1 MAKICWKGQLGR
13 PSSTMDPCSQLVPV
27 GLPAQDLFLPQSHVV
42 VAGSVELDQAG
53 AIPGCPISKRC
64 PSQWCSHP
72 FSLTATAPRGLRKL
86 HLPLELKVSNA
97 GIKFM
102 LIKRLSLM
110 ILNSLTDISQCLW
123 PYVKC
128 TNLFYRFVTWV

>member
-1 MAKICWKGQLGR
+1 MAEFCWKGQLGR
-13 PSSTMDPCSQLVPV
+13 PSSTTAPCSQPGPV
-27 GLPAQDLFLPQSHVV
+27 GLPAQDLLLPQSHVV
-42 VAGSVELDQAG
+42 VAHSVELDPAG
-53 AIPGCPISKRC
+53 AIPGCPGSEGC

-72 FSLTATAPRGLRKL
+72 FPLTATAPRGLRKL
-86 HLPLELKVSNA
+86 HLPLELNISNA

-110 ILNSLTDISQCLW
+110 ILNSHTDISQCLW

-128 TNLFYRFVTWV
+128 TNLFYRFVTRV